1 MMRNLK
7 STDTFNGYRFNI
19 SQKNLRPENNESRER
34 KKEFY
39 NTYNRSL
46 TLTFESHA
54 SSSWKISSRSNLKI
68 CTDKTTMNDNIF
80 KKIVLN
86 SFNS

>member
-19 SQKNLRPENNESRER
+19 SKKNLRPENNESRER
-34 KKEFY
+34 QKEFY
-39 NTYNRSL
+39 NIYNRSL

-68 CTDKTTMNDNIF
+68 CTDKRLQGMIIF
-80 KKIVLN
+80 KKKN
-86 SFNS
+86 CT